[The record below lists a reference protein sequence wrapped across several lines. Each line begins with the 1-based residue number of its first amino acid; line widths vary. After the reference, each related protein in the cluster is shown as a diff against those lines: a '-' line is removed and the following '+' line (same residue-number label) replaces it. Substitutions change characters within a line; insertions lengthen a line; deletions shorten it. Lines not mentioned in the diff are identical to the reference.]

1 MSSNRGDTL
10 IEVMLV
16 IAILAIVVLSVF
28 GVMGRG
34 TAQLQL
40 ASERSQVRTELDG
53 QINALRA
60 LRDEYIA
67 MPSAGSPWG
76 ELLADK
82 VVTGTPQFDGSSCSA
97 VSSDPFYVQID
108 EVAGTISI
116 QSYINPMPGG
126 IAKPGD
132 GIWVEAYERKGTANP
147 VGIDLLFRACWP
159 AMGNAGLQH
168 ETSLVRL
175 HDGR

>member
-1 MSSNRGDTL
+1 
-10 IEVMLV
+10 MLV

-53 QINALRA
+53 QINTLRS

-67 MPSAGSPWG
+67 MPSSGSPWSEVLG
-76 ELLADK
+76 K
-82 VVTGTPQFDGSSCSA
+82 VNPGTPQFDGSSCNA

-108 EVAGTISI
+108 EMAGTVSI
-116 QSYINPMPGG
+116 QTYTNPMPGG
-126 IAKPGD
+126 IAKPGE
-132 GIWVEAYERKGTANP
+132 GIWVEAYDRSGTATHAG
-147 VGIDLLFRACWP
+147 VDLLVRACWP

-175 HDGR
+175 DDGR